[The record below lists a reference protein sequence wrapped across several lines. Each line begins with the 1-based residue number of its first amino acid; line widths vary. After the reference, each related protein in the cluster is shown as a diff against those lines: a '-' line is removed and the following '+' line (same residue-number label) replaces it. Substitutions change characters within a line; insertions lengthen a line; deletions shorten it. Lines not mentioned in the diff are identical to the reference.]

1 MRPTVRSRLWAA
13 GTAFVLGFAV
23 ANVGVLVVPG
33 VDRWVWLAVAIVLMI
48 TGAVGVLLA
57 DTARPV
63 SFWAVLGVELML
75 VLTVLPLLWTFTVA
89 TSPGDPPTSMWPRAV
104 SWEPFGGVLAA
115 DGLRTSMLTSAA
127 VAAAATAIA
136 MLLAVPASYAL
147 VRRRVPGRRWLYL
160 VLVILLVAPLV
171 TLAGPTSVALLDV
184 GMAGRWWSTLPLS
197 LLVALPL
204 ASWLSVTVMR
214 AAPWHLRDAVRADGA
229 TRRQE
234 LRHFA
239 APALAPGLLVVAGVV
254 FLVTA
259 GDTVAGA
266 ALAAGPDAQTLPA
279 SLLLAAQTSPAG
291 NSEVAAAGLLWLVP
305 VLVLLLLAPRRIVH
319 LIGRTHR

>member
-33 VDRWVWLAVAIVLMI
+33 VDRWVWLAVAIALMI

-75 VLTVLPLLWTFTVA
+75 VLTLLPLLWTFTVA

-104 SWEPFGGVLAA
+104 SWEAFGEVLAA

-214 AAPWHLRDAVRADGA
+214 TAPWHLRDAVRADGA

-239 APALAPGLLVVAGVV
+239 LPALAPGLLVVAGVV

-279 SLLLAAQTSPAG
+279 SLVLAAQTSPAG

>member
-33 VDRWVWLAVAIVLMI
+33 VDRWVWLAVAVVLMI

-57 DTARPV
+57 DTSRPV

-75 VLTVLPLLWTFTVA
+75 VLTLLPLLWTFTVA
-89 TSPGDPPTSMWPRAV
+89 TSPGDPPTSMWPQGV
-104 SWEPFGGVLAA
+104 SWEPFGDVLAA

-127 VAAAATAIA
+127 VAAVATGIA

-160 VLVILLVAPLV
+160 VLAVLLVAPLV
-171 TLAGPTSVALLDV
+171 ALAGPTSVVLLEL
-184 GMAGRWWSTLPLS
+184 GAAGGWWSSLPLS

-239 APALAPGLLVVAGVV
+239 LPALAPGLLVVAGIV

-279 SLLLAAQTSPAG
+279 TLLLVVQTSPAG
-291 NSEVAAAGLLWLVP
+291 NSEVAAAGLLWLLP